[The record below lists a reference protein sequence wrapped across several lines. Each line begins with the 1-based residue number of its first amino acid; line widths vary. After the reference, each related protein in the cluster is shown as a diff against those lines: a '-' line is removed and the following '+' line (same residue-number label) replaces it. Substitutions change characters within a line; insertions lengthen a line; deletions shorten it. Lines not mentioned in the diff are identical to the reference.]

1 MLHLGSSASRPF
13 NLNVSINGMLVPME
27 LDTGAAVSIMS
38 VNTQK
43 ENLPNIKLNISNV
56 ISHTYRS
63 EKMLIVGETSVDVC
77 YNKQVKALKLY
88 VVNREGPSLFRR
100 DWL

>member
-1 MLHLGSSASRPF
+1 
-13 NLNVSINGMLVPME
+13 ME
-27 LDTGAAVSIMS
+27 LDTGDALSIMS

-56 ISHTYRS
+56 TLRTYMR
-63 EKMLIVGETSVDVC
+63 EKMLVVGEMSVNVC